1 TVLTGRLGGTGA
13 VATGGATAGAGGQFG
28 LVAIAVMVATTDGG
42 KGGLSREVTGI
53 VETTRGAVFA
63 SSMLIGSSSRE
74 TKSAVFL
81 APAGLELA
89 AWDSAAFGMTSLG
102 ALLALM
108 IGEVGS
114 NEPPNVVR

>member
-1 TVLTGRLGGTGA
+1 MVTVWIFFGSAGGDGRGRGNGGVATVLTGRLGGTGA

-63 SSMLIGSSSRE
+63 SSMLIGSS
-74 TKSAVFL
+74 
-81 APAGLELA
+81 PAR
-89 AWDSAAFGMTSLG
+89 
-102 ALLALM
+102 
-108 IGEVGS
+108 
-114 NEPPNVVR
+114 PNQRYS